1 MKITDIKTRLLHV
14 PVESALVNQ
23 TKSVAYMEV
32 ITVEIFTDEGLSG
45 CGYTYTDGFGG
56 HAIKALID
64 TDIRTLLLQKDPL
77 QVRELSRFLL
87 WELRQ
92 AGFAGI
98 TVLGAA
104 GVDLALW
111 DLYSQGHRTAH
122 CQHSGPVPGSYSHVC
137 QRSGLDWSTDGGNGG
152 PCPGA
157 CQRKGNVRG

>member
-77 QVRELSRFLL
+77 QVRELSRFLGTPTG
-87 WELRQ
+87 RFCRHYG
-92 AGFAGI
+92 AG
-98 TVLGAA
+98 
-104 GVDLALW
+104 
-111 DLYSQGHRTAH
+111 SRR
-122 CQHSGPVPGSYSHVC
+122 C
-137 QRSGLDWSTDGGNGG
+137 
-152 PCPGA
+152 
-157 CQRKGNVRG
+157 